1 MLADITA
8 FLCIVFGYFF
18 FWSIHEDFPPD
29 PSAGPGLFWPALS
42 AMLLFGAWGLTVRAR
57 AWNRKDHAT
66 SFFAGLAVAM
76 TLALG
81 GAAALLMGPWAT
93 GLDPTSH
100 AYPATVWLLAA
111 WTVFHVAIG
120 VVLQLFCLASRF
132 AGRMTA
138 RHDLDISIT
147 GLYWHFTL
155 LTAAIAVLT
164 IAGFPL
170 VS

>member
-1 MLADITA
+1 
-8 FLCIVFGYFF
+8 
-18 FWSIHEDFPPD
+18 
-29 PSAGPGLFWPALS
+29 
-42 AMLLFGAWGLTVRAR
+42 
-57 AWNRKDHAT
+57 
-66 SFFAGLAVAM
+66 
-76 TLALG
+76 
-81 GAAALLMGPWAT
+81 MGPWAT